1 VQARNIVIGLPNTS
15 SGVSI
20 FAFQDASPYF
30 PERNLRISGV
40 TYDSAGNVLPN
51 CIVKL
56 IQQVPPDRCVFQ
68 TVSDSGGNYVVDLPV
83 GFSQSNTK
91 NYYIVAYL
99 HGSPDVFGTTVNTL
113 TGA

>member
-1 VQARNIVIGLPNTS
+1 MQSRNIVIGLPNTS

-30 PERNLRISGV
+30 PEQNLRISGV
-40 TYDSAGNVLPN
+40 TKDSGGGLLGN

-56 IQQVPPDRCVFQ
+56 MRSDTDAMVFQ
-68 TVSDSGGNYVVDLPV
+68 TVSDSLGNFVVQLPV
-83 GFSQSNTK
+83 GFSQANTK
-91 NYYIVAYL
+91 TYYMTAYL
-99 HGSPDVFGTTVNTL
+99 AGSPDVMGTTINTL